1 MAATTRTRTGRC
13 ACGEVTVTVT
23 APDGYGACHCE
34 MCRRWCG
41 GVWMGVACD
50 KVLAI
55 DGPVGEWTS
64 SKIATRG
71 FCIRCGSSIWHKPR
85 HTRKFTFGQGL
96 FDDQAGWQ
104 LE

>member
-1 MAATTRTRTGRC
+1 
-13 ACGEVTVTVT
+13 
-23 APDGYGACHCE
+23 
-34 MCRRWCG
+34 
-41 GVWMGVACD
+41 MGVVCD
-50 KVLAI
+50 EVLAI
-55 DGPVGEWTS
+55 DGPVSEWTS